1 MIKLSRSVRALLS
14 AILVVGAAACGL
26 SAHAQGPTDAG
37 HEGSSSSGGVVQKVE
52 RTTDKAVHA
61 TERTTMKVVHATKRT
76 TRKSVHAT
84 ERTAS
89 KVGSA
94 VGKATRHTAGA
105 LRRASDRIG
114 EKLPKGKP
122 APHVGIGQ

>member
-1 MIKLSRSVRALLS
+1 MIKFSRPVHALC

-26 SAHAQGPTDAG
+26 SAHAQSPADTS

-76 TRKSVHAT
+76 TRKAVRGT
-84 ERTAS
+84 ERTAG

-94 VGKATRHTAGA
+94 VGKAARHTAGA
-105 LRRASDRIG
+105 LRRTGDRIG